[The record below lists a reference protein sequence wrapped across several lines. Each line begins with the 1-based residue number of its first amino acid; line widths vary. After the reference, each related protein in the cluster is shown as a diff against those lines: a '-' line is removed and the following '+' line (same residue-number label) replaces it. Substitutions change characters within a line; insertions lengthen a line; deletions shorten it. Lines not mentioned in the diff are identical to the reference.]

1 MVRFRNREER
11 ERYMDSLERQME
23 HQREEIGRT
32 LDEIQC
38 SGRQTALKRLR
49 SSLPNVLNRTSVR
62 DAEGGARRPQNGRI
76 MKPRETGGSSGA
88 RPGLLSTALAL
99 TEASYVEAR
108 RRRDL

>member
-32 LDEIQC
+32 LDEIQG

-62 DAEGGARRPQNGRI
+62 DAEGGRKADKERPDN
-76 MKPRETGGSSGA
+76 ETS
-88 RPGLLSTALAL
+88 RNWWQFW
-99 TEASYVEAR
+99 R
-108 RRRDL
+108 